1 LFDFYLVATSPADQQ
16 RTAVN
21 SPASVQDNYEAMT
34 PTQATVNQQQVAT
47 TNFSSKIKQNF
58 SFNKFNFFRFRY
70 SNSTDCLC

>member
-47 TNFSSKIKQNF
+47 TNFSSKIK
-58 SFNKFNFFRFRY
+58 
-70 SNSTDCLC
+70 